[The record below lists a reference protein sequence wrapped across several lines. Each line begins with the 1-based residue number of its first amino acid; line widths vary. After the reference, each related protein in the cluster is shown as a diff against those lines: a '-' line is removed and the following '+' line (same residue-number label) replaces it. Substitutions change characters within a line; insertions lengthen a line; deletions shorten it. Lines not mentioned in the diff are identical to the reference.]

1 MISARSKLART
12 IMIASVA
19 LFSIMGGSYVSADGD
34 GSDGGSV
41 VGGGSSGCGSYWNTC
56 NGASWRYFLWPQ
68 GAEEVK
74 VDSGNAS
81 PCYVDATGTLIS
93 GTVCS
98 APGTTIT
105 GCSEV
110 GGYWRYGWEGVSPI
124 SGQFIG
130 VLPIGGNGNSTY
142 RSVKF
147 GGGMAYW
154 PDSHGISASNKE
166 QKEALIASGTSGFT
180 GSWDFVQKEYEEA
193 VNLNV
198 TTNVGSWGA
207 NSKLAWFCSAAN
219 DLGGGFLSNSNVR
232 VGSDASN
239 YESTEWVDK
248 DTANLPATA
257 GSGEVVDV
265 YFSHQL
271 KYTGSLPN
279 NKIEVKTTWSYQMT
293 INGQTQG
300 INPSSAP
307 APTSGEFVPTNN
319 EPFEAVP
326 THGYNITMPE
336 IESGS
341 AIITICEKIE
351 YSPQVIEG
359 DKLTGN
365 GWSRACAII
374 TVSASPP
381 PPQISQCPI
390 PGYEGTINYGNT
402 VAQSGV
408 RNSTQSSSWVN
419 TSESNNTAFVWAKPG
434 DSIQFQHTLCYGAQ
448 VVRGSGTS
456 GGDRNIKPSKA
467 NTATIKAFTQPAT
480 SGANYLFGKTL
491 TGNSSQSFTLDIGE
505 ARPSAVQG
513 ADVVGDYFFT
523 YYSPSLKVGN
533 SADTTY
539 RCNAP
544 GASNFKA
551 SHYQILGYES
561 TSLLPSSCNAAS
573 AVNAVSD
580 VGKIIEQD
588 LEWNNVKAYINE
600 HETSSGGSCGC
611 SDSIDEYAYATN
623 AGNDYDG
630 AKAAGSSIGHHV
642 RYCYRDGNCGCCGE
656 YCTACRAYYSL
667 TDYWHYP
674 ISTTESTGTTQK
686 AQVKVP
692 YNYITSFTLS
702 TSQSRLYSGGEFGVN
717 IQIHTNTRE
726 NSDVS
731 DNAYATISKTSQ
743 YKIAAFVVGPSVGMN
758 SVPGENERSTNSD
771 ICSYYNGG
779 RDCEIVDSGSGIHF
793 NPQGNLG
800 GDTETVL
807 NSGNTVT
814 VPDLEVGTKFCIAV
828 GVYPSDSHDYTSG
841 PAGSSDVALRDSGA
855 YWHYSEPVCRTI
867 TKKPTVEFH
876 TSGIF
881 TYGDITTSQTKK
893 MVGYSLGQY
902 GSLYGSSINGGSR
915 TVFGS
920 WSEYEIMAQGINS
933 ISDEQ
938 GMASG
943 ASFGGSGYPDVGL
956 NSSVNPCTISTQSY
970 ANSECSSSSIGNL
983 STGAFDDVILDR
995 IISRYTDSNKA
1006 VNNSITSIDLSVGTC
1021 NLVGSTY
1028 VASDAGAGYYCLDN
1042 GAKYY
1047 RVNNATIFGD
1057 VVGSNDRNNTVVV
1070 DATGSVT
1077 ISGNIQYRSYT
1088 GGANFSNIAT
1098 LPQLLVFADIIDIE
1112 SNVTNVDAWLIAGQK
1127 PGQASVGSY
1136 INTCSDIM
1144 AGYFQSFGGSI
1155 DANTCNQPLAINGP
1169 IFANTLYLNR
1179 TAGAGTGG
1187 ASGDP
1192 AEIIRL
1198 RPDAYLWAYNQA
1210 QRFSQAVT
1218 TYSRELAPRY

>member
-1 MISARSKLART
+1 MASARSKLAR
-12 IMIASVA
+12 IIIIASVA
-19 LFSIMGGSYVSADGD
+19 LFSIMGGSYASADGD

-68 GAEEVK
+68 GADKVEVK
-74 VDSGNAS
+74 SGNAS

-219 DLGGGFLSNSNVR
+219 DLGGGFLSRSNVR

-239 YESTEWVDK
+239 YKSTEWTDK
-248 DTANLPATA
+248 TTANLPTTA

-448 VVRGSGTS
+448 VVRGSGSS

-623 AGNDYDG
+623 AGNDYNG

-692 YNYITSFTLS
+692 YNYTTSFTLS

-841 PAGSSDVALRDSGA
+841 PAGSGDVALRDSGA
-855 YWHYSEPVCRTI
+855 YWHYSEPVCRNI

-943 ASFGGSGYPDVGL
+943 ASFGGSGYPNVGL

-970 ANSECSSSSIGNL
+970 ANSGCSSSSIGNL
-983 STGAFDDVILDR
+983 STGAFDNIILDR

-1006 VNNSITSIDLSVGTC
+1006 VNNSVTSIDLSVGTC

-1057 VVGSNDRNNTVVV
+1057 VVGSNDHNNTVVV

-1169 IFANTLYLNR
+1169 VFANTIYLNR
-1179 TAGAGTGG
+1179 TAGAGTGS

>member
-1 MISARSKLART
+1 MKKNRKKSIAIIILLTLMCSVLSLVGHD
-12 IMIASVA
+12 IASA
-19 LFSIMGGSYVSADGD
+19 DETLAGSLGGAGAE
-34 GSDGGSV
+34 
-41 VGGGSSGCGSYWNTC
+41 GSSGGEPSVNCTSLTNPKCNHWIKAPIELFKTAWKNKRGTYSTEAYEVCINPDKNTDGYVIFAGQLDNNPSTIKLFNLYPKPSYLGSNFKLNHSTAFV
-56 NGASWRYFLWPQ
+56 ASSSGRTHHDFFPDTLSANAGMTYQQLM
-68 GAEEVK
+68 EK
-74 VDSGNAS
+74 VM
-81 PCYVDATGTLIS
+81 
-93 GTVCS
+93 
-98 APGTTIT
+98 
-105 GCSEV
+105 EKM
-110 GGYWRYGWEGVSPI
+110 GVSGE
-124 SGQFIG
+124 SGEAQLAFFCYG
-130 VLPIGGNGNSTY
+130 LLNQEGNFLST
-142 RSVKF
+142 SNV
-147 GGGMAYW
+147 
-154 PDSHGISASNKE
+154 HIQSASSYK
-166 QKEALIASGTSGFT
+166 
-180 GSWDFVQKEYEEA
+180 
-193 VNLNV
+193 
-198 TTNVGSWGA
+198 TTN
-207 NSKLAWFCSAAN
+207 
-219 DLGGGFLSNSNVR
+219 
-232 VGSDASN
+232 
-239 YESTEWVDK
+239 WVDNA
-248 DTANLPATA
+248 TVSQTATA
-257 GSGEVVDV
+257 GSGEEVRVA
-265 YFSHQL
+265 FSHYL
-271 KYTGSLPN
+271 RYDGNLPN
-279 NKIEVKTTWSYQMT
+279 QDVEIKTEWTYTADLSGASNAQSVTMEPGSDADAAYVPT
-293 INGQTQG
+293 NT
-300 INPSSAP
+300 SSH
-307 APTSGEFVPTNN
+307 TEFYVPTNN
-319 EPFEAVP
+319 ETYKAVGSH
-326 THGYNITMPE
+326 TYILTMPE
-336 IESGS
+336 VTSGS
-341 AIITICEKIE
+341 QVVTICETISYHPKKLDDANKTMTGSG
-351 YSPQVIEG
+351 YS
-359 DKLTGN
+359 K
-365 GWSRACAII
+365 SCATIV
-374 TVSASPP
+374 VSVSPIDPP
-381 PPQISQCPI
+381 PTRCPI
-390 PGYEGTINYGNT
+390 PGHEGTINYGNT

-448 VVRGSGTS
+448 VVRGSGSS

-467 NTATIKAFTQPAT
+467 NTATIRAFTQPAT

-561 TSLLPSSCNAAS
+561 TSLLPSNCNAAS

-588 LEWNNVKAYINE
+588 LEWNNVKAYVNE

-611 SDSIDEYAYATN
+611 SDRSAYVSN
-623 AGNDYDG
+623 AGNDYNG
-630 AKAAGSSIGHHV
+630 AKAAGGSIGHHV

-656 YCTACRAYYSL
+656 YCTACKAYYSL
-667 TDYWHYP
+667 TDYWYYP

-692 YNYITSFTLS
+692 YNYTTSFTLS

-731 DNAYATISKTSQ
+731 DDAYATISKTSQ

-841 PAGSSDVALRDSGA
+841 PAGSGDVALRDSGA

-902 GSLYGSSINGGSR
+902 GNLYGSSINGGSR

-970 ANSECSSSSIGNL
+970 ANSGCSSSSIGNL
-983 STGAFDDVILDR
+983 STGAFDNIILDR
-995 IISRYTDSNKA
+995 IISRYTDSSKV
-1006 VNNSITSIDLSVGTC
+1006 VNSSVSTINLSEGTC
-1021 NLVGSTY
+1021 ELINGEYEAKSTTEIN
-1028 VASDAGAGYYCLDN
+1028 YYCLDN

-1057 VVGSNDRNNTVVV
+1057 VVGSNDHNNTVVV

-1098 LPQLLVFADIIDIE
+1098 LPQLLVFADTIDVE
-1112 SNVTNVDAWLIAGQK
+1112 SSVTNIDAWLV
-1127 PGQASVGSY
+1127 VGKKEDQMGNGW
-1136 INTCSDIM
+1136 INTCSSVDTD
-1144 AGYFQSFGGSI
+1144 YFTYGG
-1155 DANTCNQPLAINGP
+1155 DKGATYCNTSLAINGP
-1169 IFANTLYLNR
+1169 VFANTLYLNR
-1179 TAGAGTGG
+1179 TAGAGTGS

-1192 AEIIRL
+1192 AEIIRM

>member
-1 MISARSKLART
+1 MKDNHSILKVYAGMILVSALLGSVL
-12 IMIASVA
+12 IAKPVGAAAGSGTGPT
-19 LFSIMGGSYVSADGD
+19 GGSCDSAYPTTWDTCF
-34 GSDGGSV
+34 GS
-41 VGGGSSGCGSYWNTC
+41 
-56 NGASWRYFLWPQ
+56 SWRYYNL
-68 GAEEVK
+68 
-74 VDSGNAS
+74 DSSFGIRDSSIKGMNTISYNKSSDSVTIPNAS
-81 PCYVDATGTLIS
+81 SNVKGGTIS
-93 GTVCS
+93 GCVAEHS
-98 APGTTIT
+98 
-105 GCSEV
+105 
-110 GGYWRYGWEGVSPI
+110 
-124 SGQFIG
+124 
-130 VLPIGGNGNSTY
+130 
-142 RSVKF
+142 
-147 GGGMAYW
+147 
-154 PDSHGISASNKE
+154 
-166 QKEALIASGTSGFT
+166 SGFFMHGFEVYNSST
-180 GSWDFVQKEYEEA
+180 NTSVGYQAGLVAKSKGGPNVFGSGADYVASDIPADTNGMSEFIKNLPSGATFSDEA
-193 VNLNV
+193 VAALFTFV
-198 TTNVGSWGA
+198 ETNGTNNGYSW
-207 NSKLAWFCSAAN
+207 SSPDLAWFCTGM
-219 DLGGGFLSNSNVR
+219 LEQPGGFLSRSNVR
-232 VGSDASN
+232 IGSNLSD
-239 YESTEWVDK
+239 YETTDWVDGA
-248 DTANLPATA
+248 TALETASA
-257 GSGEVVDV
+257 GSGEEITVT
-265 YFSHQL
+265 FSHDL
-271 KYTGSLPN
+271 KYEGTLPN
-279 NKIEVKTTWSYQMT
+279 ERVEIRTDWGYTVDRS
-293 INGQTQG
+293 GA
-300 INPSSAP
+300 SSAQSIVADSNP
-307 APTSGEFVPTNN
+307 VNWGTYIPIDNEVYNAVPSHTYTIKLPEVTSGSQV
-319 EPFEAVP
+319 V
-326 THGYNITMPE
+326 
-336 IESGS
+336 
-341 AIITICEKIE
+341 TICETIS
-351 YSPQVIEG
+351 YSPKTLENNA
-359 DKLTGN
+359 LTGS
-365 GWSRACAII
+365 GWSRACATI

-381 PPQISQCPI
+381 PPQLSRCPI

-448 VVRGSGTS
+448 VVRGSGSS

-505 ARPSAVQG
+505 ARPSDVQG
-513 ADVVGDYFFT
+513 ADIVGDYFFT

-533 SADTTY
+533 SADSTY

-544 GASNFKA
+544 GASNFKV

-561 TSLLPSSCNAAS
+561 TSLLPSNCNAAS

-623 AGNDYDG
+623 AGNDYNG

-692 YNYITSFTLS
+692 YNYTTSFTLS

-779 RDCEIVDSGSGIHF
+779 RDCEIVDSGSGIYF

-807 NSGNTVT
+807 NSGSTIT

-841 PAGSSDVALRDSGA
+841 PAGSGDVALRDSGA

-920 WSEYEIMAQGINS
+920 WSEYEIMAQGTNS

-943 ASFGGSGYPDVGL
+943 ASFGGSGYPNVGL

-970 ANSECSSSSIGNL
+970 ANSGCSSSSIGNL
-983 STGAFDDVILDR
+983 STGAFDDIILDR

-1006 VNNSITSIDLSVGTC
+1006 VNNSVTSIDLSVGTC

-1047 RVNNATIFGD
+1047 RVNNATIFGNIY
-1057 VVGSNDRNNTVVV
+1057 GSNNHNNAIVV
-1070 DATGSVT
+1070 DAIDTVT
-1077 ISGNIQYRSYT
+1077 ISNDIFYKSYT
-1088 GGANFSNIAT
+1088 GGDNFTNIAD
-1098 LPQLLVFADIIDIE
+1098 LPQLLIFADAIQI
-1112 SNVTNVDAWLIAGQK
+1112 SGNVKNVDAWLIAGQK
-1127 PGQASVGSY
+1127 SSQDEAGF
-1136 INTCSDIM
+1136 INTCADVSPVYFYNSNRGGG
-1144 AGYFQSFGGSI
+1144 AGICDKQL
-1155 DANTCNQPLAINGP
+1155 TINGP

-1179 TAGAGTGG
+1179 TAGAGTGS

>member
-1 MISARSKLART
+1 MISARSKLARI

-34 GSDGGSV
+34 GSDGGSI

-110 GGYWRYGWEGVSPI
+110 GGYWRYGWEGVSPVA
-124 SGQFIG
+124 GHFIG

-166 QKEALIASGTSGFT
+166 EKEALIAGGTSGFT
-180 GSWDFVQKEYEEA
+180 GSWEFVKAEYAEA
-193 VNLNV
+193 VALDV
-198 TTNVGSWGA
+198 TQNVGSWNE

-630 AKAAGSSIGHHV
+630 A
-642 RYCYRDGNCGCCGE
+642 
-656 YCTACRAYYSL
+656 
-667 TDYWHYP
+667 
-674 ISTTESTGTTQK
+674 TTESTGTTQK

-692 YNYITSFTLS
+692 YNYTTSFTLS

-743 YKIAAFVVGPSVGMN
+743 YKIAAFVVSPSVGMN

-920 WSEYEIMAQGINS
+920 WSEYEIMAQGTNS

-970 ANSECSSSSIGNL
+970 ANSGCSSSSIGNL
-983 STGAFDDVILDR
+983 STGAFDNIILDR

-1006 VNNSITSIDLSVGTC
+1006 VNNSVTSIDLSVGTC
-1021 NLVGSTY
+1021 DLVGSTY
-1028 VASDAGAGYYCLDN
+1028 VASDAGAGYYCLDS

-1057 VVGSNDRNNTVVV
+1057 VVGSNDHNNTVVV

-1098 LPQLLVFADIIDIE
+1098 LPQLLVFADMIDIE

-1169 IFANTLYLNR
+1169 VFANTLYLNR
-1179 TAGAGTGG
+1179 TAGAGTGS

>member
-1 MISARSKLART
+1 MASARSKLAR
-12 IMIASVA
+12 IIIIASVA

-68 GAEEVK
+68 GADKVEVK
-74 VDSGNAS
+74 SGNAS
-81 PCYVDATGTLIS
+81 PCYVDATGNLIS

-219 DLGGGFLSNSNVR
+219 DLGGGFLSRSNVR

-239 YESTEWVDK
+239 YKSTEWTDK
-248 DTANLPATA
+248 TTANLPTTA

-381 PPQISQCPI
+381 PPQIAQCPI

-448 VVRGSGTS
+448 VVRGSGSS

-551 SHYQILGYES
+551 SHYQI
-561 TSLLPSSCNAAS
+561 
-573 AVNAVSD
+573 
-580 VGKIIEQD
+580 
-588 LEWNNVKAYINE
+588 
-600 HETSSGGSCGC
+600 
-611 SDSIDEYAYATN
+611 
-623 AGNDYDG
+623 
-630 AKAAGSSIGHHV
+630 
-642 RYCYRDGNCGCCGE
+642 
-656 YCTACRAYYSL
+656 
-667 TDYWHYP
+667 
-674 ISTTESTGTTQK
+674 
-686 AQVKVP
+686 
-692 YNYITSFTLS
+692 
-702 TSQSRLYSGGEFGVN
+702 
-717 IQIHTNTRE
+717 
-726 NSDVS
+726 
-731 DNAYATISKTSQ
+731 
-743 YKIAAFVVGPSVGMN
+743 
-758 SVPGENERSTNSD
+758 
-771 ICSYYNGG
+771 
-779 RDCEIVDSGSGIHF
+779 
-793 NPQGNLG
+793 
-800 GDTETVL
+800 
-807 NSGNTVT
+807 
-814 VPDLEVGTKFCIAV
+814 
-828 GVYPSDSHDYTSG
+828 
-841 PAGSSDVALRDSGA
+841 
-855 YWHYSEPVCRTI
+855 
-867 TKKPTVEFH
+867 
-876 TSGIF
+876 
-881 TYGDITTSQTKK
+881 
-893 MVGYSLGQY
+893 
-902 GSLYGSSINGGSR
+902 
-915 TVFGS
+915 
-920 WSEYEIMAQGINS
+920 
-933 ISDEQ
+933 
-938 GMASG
+938 
-943 ASFGGSGYPDVGL
+943 
-956 NSSVNPCTISTQSY
+956 
-970 ANSECSSSSIGNL
+970 
-983 STGAFDDVILDR
+983 
-995 IISRYTDSNKA
+995 
-1006 VNNSITSIDLSVGTC
+1006 
-1021 NLVGSTY
+1021 
-1028 VASDAGAGYYCLDN
+1028 
-1042 GAKYY
+1042 
-1047 RVNNATIFGD
+1047 
-1057 VVGSNDRNNTVVV
+1057 
-1070 DATGSVT
+1070 
-1077 ISGNIQYRSYT
+1077 
-1088 GGANFSNIAT
+1088 
-1098 LPQLLVFADIIDIE
+1098 
-1112 SNVTNVDAWLIAGQK
+1112 
-1127 PGQASVGSY
+1127 
-1136 INTCSDIM
+1136 
-1144 AGYFQSFGGSI
+1144 
-1155 DANTCNQPLAINGP
+1155 
-1169 IFANTLYLNR
+1169 
-1179 TAGAGTGG
+1179 
-1187 ASGDP
+1187 
-1192 AEIIRL
+1192 
-1198 RPDAYLWAYNQA
+1198 
-1210 QRFSQAVT
+1210 
-1218 TYSRELAPRY
+1218 